1 MNFFSALFYLFWV
14 SQYVGELNGVPC
26 FSEALSFFPSPLCL
40 QIAGSLSEYFCLL
53 VCFSASSDLLLGPSG
68 ELFIS
73 IISLFISPRH
83 QSLCSAV
90 QLRLVPRQGRRALPC
105 EVRSDLP
112 GQNSYRCCRRVWTC
126 SSPAMSLRCPSE
138 GALSVTCV
146 ESVLPSRSCCP
157 GEWALCSPEL
167 EGKVCCCLLAAESTE
182 WVFCPRKLQEVAA
195 ATWLP
200 GSPDQLSC
208 DTSCLSREGH
218 QPRPPSTQV
227 LAADQGSRRG
237 GEGGAAQV
245 LLIAHRPSAA
255 RCWEKEISDVPLLP
269 KTLGVALSAQG
280 ARADRAAPRPL
291 TWSLRLCCG
300 EWVQSRA

>member
-1 MNFFSALFYLFWV
+1 M
-14 SQYVGELNGVPC
+14 
-26 FSEALSFFPSPLCL
+26 
-40 QIAGSLSEYFCLL
+40 
-53 VCFSASSDLLLGPSG
+53 
-68 ELFIS
+68 
-73 IISLFISPRH
+73 
-83 QSLCSAV
+83 
-90 QLRLVPRQGRRALPC
+90 
-105 EVRSDLP
+105 
-112 GQNSYRCCRRVWTC
+112 WTC
-126 SSPAMSLRCPSE
+126 SSAISLRCPAE

-167 EGKVCCCLLAAESTE
+167 GGKVCCCLLAAESTE

-195 ATWLP
+195 ATWLL

-208 DTSCLSREGH
+208 DMSCLSREGH

-227 LAADQGSRRG
+227 LAADQGSGRG

-245 LLIAHRPSAA
+245 LLIVHRPSAA
-255 RCWEKEISDVPLLP
+255 RCWEKEISDVQLLP
-269 KTLGVALSAQG
+269 KPPGVALSAQG
-280 ARADRAAPRPL
+280 ARADGAAPRPL